1 MRSWMAGPWSMK
13 QFYFWFYVATG
24 IYSPYA
30 GLYLQAI
37 HLDGARIGFIA
48 SLAPIAGVAFPPL
61 WGILSDRFGL
71 RKKVLIVALL
81 VAAITAPIVPLAGS
95 FVSLILLVALLAF
108 VLSPVVP
115 LADSTTLE
123 WLRRNGGS
131 YGPVRFYGSL
141 GFLCSSL
148 IAGQFLGGRH
158 ILDLFPI
165 YGAFLFCTFLVSLG
179 IPTQDRGVRLAR
191 GEGIPSVLRD
201 RKVLLFLLCAALGYG
216 TFAAYNTFFGLYMQ
230 GLGAGTGVIGVA
242 AGLATLSELPVMALA
257 GWAIRRIGVK
267 PLIIAALVSDIVR
280 WSAYALL
287 HDYRLA
293 LLFQPLHGLGFAGF
307 YVAGVTF
314 IEHRV
319 PVQLRATGQTLFNAA
334 LFGLGSVVGSNL
346 FGHLY
351 DHVHASGMFTA
362 AALICVPALLGLAW
376 CVPSGPVG
384 ENSAEPPAPSSG
396 SI

>member
-1 MRSWMAGPWSMK
+1 
-13 QFYFWFYVATG
+13 V
-24 IYSPYA
+24 
-30 GLYLQAI
+30 
-37 HLDGARIGFIA
+37 
-48 SLAPIAGVAFPPL
+48 
-61 WGILSDRFGL
+61 SDRFGL
-71 RKKVLIVALL
+71 RKGVLIVALL
-81 VAAITAPIVPLAGS
+81 VSAITAPIVPLAGG
-95 FVSLILLVALLAF
+95 FVSLVLLMAALAF

-165 YGAFLFCTFLVSLG
+165 YGAFLFITFLVSLG
-179 IPTQDRGVRLAR
+179 VPAQDRGVRLAR

-201 RKVLLFLLCAALGYG
+201 RMVLLFLICAAIAYC
-216 TFAAYNTFFGLYMQ
+216 TFAAYNTFFGLYLQ

-242 AGLATLSELPVMALA
+242 AALATLSELPIMALA
-257 GWAIRRIGVK
+257 GWAIQRIGIK
-267 PLIIAALVSDIVR
+267 PLLLAALVSDMVR

-314 IEHRV
+314 IEQRV

-334 LFGLGSVVGSNL
+334 VFGVGSVVGANL

-376 CVPSGPVG
+376 CVP
-384 ENSAEPPAPSSG
+384 
-396 SI
+396 